1 MNMRAAVALMAMA
14 MGFSGCA
21 SVAHQPSVP
30 DYGVASGMQAQ
41 PLPRCQGGSNNAGG
55 AAASCLG
62 VMAEQAVIQQS
73 LGH

>member
-1 MNMRAAVALMAMA
+1 MNMRAAVALVAMV
-14 MGFSGCA
+14 FSGCA
-21 SVAHQPSVP
+21 SVAHQPSVS

-73 LGH
+73 QGH